1 MERVKFNKHFLGKC
15 YIEFYNKSH
24 IDVEELCKD
33 LKRWLNYK
41 DGRGGI
47 ESCEVKR
54 YLICKGGYFFW
65 TGFEPKVEEDY
76 INCGDRVN
84 MFLAIAALRDDTD
97 DYQWLTND
105 TNTYWERKETV
116 CLPSKYM
123 QIEGHKA
130 TLEEI
135 IEFFKK

>member
-15 YIEFYNKSH
+15 YIEFYNKQH
-24 IDVEELCKD
+24 IDIDELTLG
-33 LKRWLNYK
+33 LKTFYQYK

-47 ESCEVKR
+47 ETCEVKR
-54 YLICKGGYFFW
+54 YLLCKGGYFFW
-65 TGFEPKVEEDY
+65 TGFEPDPNEGY
-76 INCGDRVN
+76 INCGDN
-84 MFLAIAALRDDTD
+84 LEYFLALAALRDDTD
-97 DYQWLTND
+97 EIQWLTND
-105 TNTYWERKETV
+105 DNTYWERKEYGF
-116 CLPSKYM
+116 LPSKYI